1 MRLYLGYPES
11 LSSYGRFKLKDLFLE
26 EVNVDYL
33 SVPVEV
39 KRKLLSLLENLEQ
52 KAYIFIG
59 NVIYDAIDI
68 LEFALF
74 SCEPR
79 SVKELVLPGY
89 LYGKPTFLIRNL
101 FEKTF
106 ASKVSIY
113 YDFNLFPPET
123 LVLNVGY
130 TKSSFSLGGI
140 FLSVIPVGEFHMVD
154 LLGNYLFN
162 RFILEKGIS
171 NTELR
176 KKGLRGELL
185 DRFRSFAGKILFKGL
200 KRVELQEYGYSR
212 EVSPKEVDLVLS
224 PLTGSSN
231 YGDFVERAVDLAS
244 ALVLSL
250 YQFEEILRER
260 PKVKE
265 VAVIGRL
272 KFPFIKVLQRI
283 FPVPVREVSEEELL
297 SRSPLNR
304 NFKVHLRRVDFP
316 SYREL
321 FGCETE
327 AFGVSEV
334 SIKDLRYFFNKRD
347 LRGVKLIEE
356 LTGRDLSRKEL
367 ESFVYELLYIMKRS
381 SFRTKE
387 EIAYLNHA
395 IVALSRLS
403 IPEELFDKVL
413 EEMAQKAFNWLLPLK
428 TKLNILYF
436 CYRFADKI
444 GDTDLKVFPP
454 LLLSYI
460 RDKKLSE
467 GERNF
472 VRTAAQSIYAVE
484 PNLYQGKGEERS
496 RDYGRYCEGDKEK
509 E

>member
-1 MRLYLGYPES
+1 LRLYLGYPES
-11 LSSYGRFKLKDLFLE
+11 LNFWRKFKLKDLFLE

-39 KRKLLSLLENLEQ
+39 KRKLLSLLENLEE
-52 KAYIFIG
+52 KSYIFIG

-74 SCEPR
+74 SCEPK
-79 SVKELVLPGY
+79 SVKEVVLPGY

-106 ASKVSIY
+106 ASRVSIY

-123 LVLNVGY
+123 LVFNVGY
-130 TKSSFSLGGI
+130 TRSSFSLGGT

-154 LLGNYLFN
+154 LLGSYLFN
-162 RFILEKGIS
+162 RFLLEKGIS

-176 KKGLRGELL
+176 RRGVRGELL
-185 DRFRSFAGKILFKGL
+185 DCFRSFAGKVLFKGL
-200 KRVELQEYGYSR
+200 KRIELHEYGYSR
-212 EVSPKEVDLVLS
+212 EINRREVDLVLS
-224 PLTGSSN
+224 PITGSSN

-244 ALVLSL
+244 AVVLSL

-260 PKVKE
+260 PRVKE

-272 KFPFIKVLQRI
+272 KFPFVKVIQRI
-283 FPVPVREVSEEELL
+283 FPVPVREIKEEELL
-297 SRSPLNR
+297 YRFPVNR
-304 NFKVHLRRVDFP
+304 NFKVHLKRVDFP
-316 SYREL
+316 VYREL
-321 FGCETE
+321 LSCETE
-327 AFGVSEV
+327 TFSVSEV
-334 SIKDLRYFFNKRD
+334 SIRNLRYFFNKKD
-347 LRGVKLIEE
+347 LRGVQLIEK
-356 LTGRDLSRKEL
+356 LTERDLNRKEL
-367 ESFVYELLYIMKRS
+367 ESFVYELLYIVKRS

-395 IVALSRLS
+395 IAALSRLQ

-413 EEMAQKAFNWLLPLK
+413 DEMVQKAFNWLLPLR

-444 GDTDLKVFPP
+444 KNTDLKVFPP

-472 VRTAAQSIYAVE
+472 VRTAAESIYAT
-484 PNLYQGKGEERS
+484 N
-496 RDYGRYCEGDKEK
+496 
-509 E
+509 